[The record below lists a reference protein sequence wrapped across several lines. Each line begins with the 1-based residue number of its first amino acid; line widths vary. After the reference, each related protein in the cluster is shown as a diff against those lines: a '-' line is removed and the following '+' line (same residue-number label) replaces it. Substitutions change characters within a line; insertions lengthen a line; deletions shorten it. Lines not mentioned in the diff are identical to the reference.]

1 MKKLF
6 SLIFTLCLAGTSTF
20 ADKPPLPKKPLS
32 ERVNLATHVFIGKAK
47 SLRAVREVA
56 GTMQELKPEPTH
68 TGTASGVMVEL
79 DVEVQEV
86 MFPASWNPSVTV
98 KVYFGGGIFS
108 IEKLREYFLAN
119 EYVYLT
125 KDVSLNGER
134 LFIPSYPWSLTE
146 GLDKKQ
152 EIIAVLE
159 KRVTN

>member
-6 SLIFTLCLAGTSTF
+6 YLVFTLCFAAMSTF
-20 ADKPPLPKKPLS
+20 ADKPPLPKPLA

-79 DVEVQEV
+79 EVEVHEV
-86 MFPASWNPSVTV
+86 MFPASWNPAVTV

-108 IEKLREYFLAN
+108 IEKLRDYFLAN

-125 KDVSLNGER
+125 KEISLKGEK

-146 GLDKKQ
+146 GLDKKRDV
-152 EIIAVLE
+152 IAALG